1 MPLLDG
7 APLYPV
13 KTDEQEVA
21 RSLLCSAPG
30 DTKHLQSPEHL
41 QARDRWKKL
50 ADEIY
55 RFPSGGRGRCE
66 FASQSR

>member
-1 MPLLDG
+1 M
-7 APLYPV
+7 

-21 RSLLCSAPG
+21 WSLLCDAPG

-41 QARDRWKKL
+41 QARDRCKKL

-55 RFPSGGRGRCE
+55 RFPSGGGGRRE
-66 FASQSR
+66 FATQAGNWGTHS